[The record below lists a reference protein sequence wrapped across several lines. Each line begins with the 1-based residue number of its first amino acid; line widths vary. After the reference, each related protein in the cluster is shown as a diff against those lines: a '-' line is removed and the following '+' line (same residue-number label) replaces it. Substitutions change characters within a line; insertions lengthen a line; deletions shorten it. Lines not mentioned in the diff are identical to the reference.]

1 MPSSGLGGLWL
12 WKDTYGSSLPVFGY
26 VGAKLM
32 NTGLIYEPPSVVDVT
47 IEVKLPSDFGNNRFQ
62 VEALFNKVSNGDNA
76 AEYIEWSS
84 VVLEVTY
91 AVE

>member
-1 MPSSGLGGLWL
+1 MPPSGLGGLWL

-47 IEVKLPSDFGNNRFQ
+47 IEVKLPCSFACSRFQ
-62 VEALFNKVSNGDNA
+62 VEALFNKVSNGNA
-76 AEYIEWSS
+76 TANMIEWSS

-91 AVE
+91 SVQ